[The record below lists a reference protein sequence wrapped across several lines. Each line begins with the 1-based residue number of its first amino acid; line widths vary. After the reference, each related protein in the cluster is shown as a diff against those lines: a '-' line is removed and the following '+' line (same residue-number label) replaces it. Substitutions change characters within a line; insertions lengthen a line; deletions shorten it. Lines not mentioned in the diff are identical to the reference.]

1 MTRIDYT
8 ELERERKLRIE
19 TQMALLEEQ
28 ARRLQG
34 EREMLLR
41 SILARSGAEASVEK
55 AVFYADRVEIPE
67 E

>member
-1 MTRIDYT
+1 MRIEFT
-8 ELERERKLRIE
+8 ELEREKKLRIE
-19 TQMALLEEQ
+19 AQLQLLEEQ

-41 SILARSGAEASVEK
+41 SILARGGAEAAVEK

>member
-1 MTRIDYT
+1 MRIEFT
-8 ELERERKLRIE
+8 ELEREKKLRIE
-19 TQMALLEEQ
+19 AQLQLLDEQ

-41 SILARSGAEASVEK
+41 SILARGGAEAAVEK

>member
-1 MTRIDYT
+1 MRIDYT
-8 ELERERKLRIE
+8 ELEREKKLRIE

-34 EREMLLR
+34 EREALLR
-41 SILARSGAEASVEK
+41 SILARSGAEAAVEK
-55 AVFYADRVEIPE
+55 ALFHPDRAEIPE